1 MKIEKGIECLRYLQK
16 LYHVELN
23 HGGVDLI
30 KELGKLRQMRKLGVK
45 NLTKETMRALC
56 ASIGKMNHLE
66 CLDVASISENE
77 IIDLQSIS
85 SPPQCLQ
92 SLYLKCFLEKLPE
105 WIPQLQHLLRIKI
118 FWSKLS
124 DDPLKAFQNLPNLL
138 ELTISRQAYIGE
150 QLHFQKGGFPKLKI
164 LRLRHLNG
172 LYSLMIDEGAS
183 PLLEVLT
190 IGPSPQL
197 KEVPSG
203 IQHLRNLKDLIFR
216 DMPKEFEESL
226 DPEQG
231 SCFWI
236 VEHVPVIRL
245 SHKIGPGNYDN
256 EWRRILRSK

>member
-1 MKIEKGIECLRYLQK
+1 M
-16 LYHVELN
+16 
-23 HGGVDLI
+23 DS
-30 KELGKLRQMRKLGVK
+30 
-45 NLTKETMRALC
+45 TT
-56 ASIGKMNHLE
+56 ST
-66 CLDVASISENE
+66 
-77 IIDLQSIS
+77 S
-85 SPPQCLQ
+85 SQN
-92 SLYLKCFLEKLPE
+92 
-105 WIPQLQHLLRIKI
+105 KI

-138 ELTISRQAYIGE
+138 ELTISNQAYIGE

-164 LRLRHLNG
+164 LRLEDLNG

-183 PLLEVLT
+183 PLLESLL

-203 IQHLRNLKDLIFR
+203 IQHLRNLKDLRFL

-236 VEHVPVIRL
+236 VEHVPVIYL
-245 SHKIGPGNYDN
+245 DHKIGTG
-256 EWRRILRSK
+256 